1 MNHIARQNL
10 SKAAQAF
17 YDALA
22 NEPHFPVTWLDGFL
36 NCIQHGHSSDDD
48 DNSYCPEEEPQYSNY
63 KAGAKAAE
71 ILLKLKTR

>member
-1 MNHIARQNL
+1 MNESAKHHL

-22 NEPHFPVTWLDGFL
+22 NEPDFPGAWLDGFL
-36 NCIQHGHSSDDD
+36 NCIQHGHSSHDD
-48 DNSYCPEEEPQYSNY
+48 PEEEPQYSNY

-71 ILLKLKTR
+71 ILLKLKPDQ